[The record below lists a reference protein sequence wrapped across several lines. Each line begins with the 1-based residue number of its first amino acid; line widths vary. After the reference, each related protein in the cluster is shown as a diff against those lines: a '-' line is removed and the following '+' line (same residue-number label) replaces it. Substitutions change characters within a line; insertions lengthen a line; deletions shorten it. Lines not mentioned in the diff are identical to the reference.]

1 MTTEIADT
9 IVDVLHPKGVLVVVE
24 AEQLCL
30 TMRGLRQ
37 PGIRTI
43 SSAVRG
49 ALKNEA
55 TRQEALI
62 LIKSI

>member
-1 MTTEIADT
+1 
-9 IVDVLHPKGVLVVVE
+9 VVVE

-37 PGIRTI
+37 PGIMTI

-49 ALKNEA
+49 DLRNDA

-62 LIKSI
+62 LIKSSRD